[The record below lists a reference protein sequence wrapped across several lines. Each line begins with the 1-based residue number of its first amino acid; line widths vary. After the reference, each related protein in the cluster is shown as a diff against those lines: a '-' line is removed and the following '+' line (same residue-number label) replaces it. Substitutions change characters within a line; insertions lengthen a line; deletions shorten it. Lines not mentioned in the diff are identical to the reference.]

1 MRNKEKTKEQLIE
14 RLKEIEGTLELYR
27 RRGINKE
34 SLNSEYF
41 EVKELLKQK

>member
-1 MRNKEKTKEQLIE
+1 MNNNEKTKEQLIE

-34 SLNSEYF
+34 EVNSEYF
-41 EVKELLKQK
+41 EVKELLKKC